1 MRAYI
6 IILQESDH
14 SRSIGSDSIK
24 EANKF
29 GIYPEVFNAVNGYQS
44 AKVFEKHGITRFLTS
59 DIIEQP
65 GHQGCF
71 LSHFELWMKCVEL
84 DEPIII
90 LEHDGVFIRE
100 LPDNILEK
108 FDGVLKLDPLLPY
121 NGFSTYNYK
130 VKKSLTLNNPIE
142 VWDQPAKGKWYGV
155 GEFVWGAYGYIIK
168 PKAAASLIDFAQ
180 RIGACPTD
188 VHIGRNL
195 VDIKTTI
202 DPVVRLHEFY
212 NDHTVRKESTTS
224 KLEKFVV
231 GKNQLAG
238 KKRFTKEE
246 YEQLVSDYS
255 KEKEIK

>member
-1 MRAYI
+1 MKAYI
-6 IILQESDH
+6 IVLQESEH
-14 SRSIGSDSIK
+14 SRSLGADAIR

-29 GIYPEVFNAVNGYQS
+29 GVYPEVHKAVNGYQS
-44 AKVFEKHGITRFLTS
+44 AKVFEQYGITRFLTR
-59 DIIEQP
+59 DLIEQP

-100 LPDNILEK
+100 LPDNILDK

-121 NGFSTYNYK
+121 EGFSTYNYK
-130 VKKSLTLNNPIE
+130 VRKSLTLNNDIE
-142 VWDQPAKGKWYGV
+142 VYDPPARGIWYGV

-168 PKAAASLIDFAQ
+168 PKAAASLIDFAK

-195 VDIKTTI
+195 VDIKSTR

-212 NDHTVRKESTTS
+212 TDDNVRKVSTTS
-224 KLEKFVV
+224 KLEKFVT
-231 GKNQLAG
+231 GENQLAG
-238 KKRFTKEE
+238 KPRFTKEQ
-246 YEQLVSDYS
+246 YEQLVNDS